1 MLIYSNLFITT
12 LNLVLIFV
20 YFIFLYLKQ
29 VSINLENALI
39 LLLIF
44 SILIKLL
51 VWYNYKFIIKKN
63 LIDLFKNIFQKERFI
78 MFIIL
83 ILSNILPIYMIVQR
97 KSLVIDMIIE
107 NISFLFV
114 FLFALVGG
122 YFEFFILKRMNEDE
136 K

>member
-1 MLIYSNLFITT
+1 MLINSNLFITT

-20 YFIFLYLKQ
+20 YFIFLYLKY

-44 SILIKLL
+44 SLLIKLL

-97 KSLVIDMIIE
+97 KSLVINMIIE